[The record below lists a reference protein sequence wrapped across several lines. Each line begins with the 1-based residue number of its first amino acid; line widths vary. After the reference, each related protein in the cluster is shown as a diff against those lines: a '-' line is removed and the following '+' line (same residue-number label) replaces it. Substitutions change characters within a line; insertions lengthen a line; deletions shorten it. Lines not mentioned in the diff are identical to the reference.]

1 MKSPLLDALLDS
13 PALPELLEEG
23 RLALEREQ
31 ALRAKFHEEITSE
44 TKWEFI
50 QGEVVTHS
58 PALNRHLAASE
69 HLLALLS
76 AYVRVHG
83 LGLVRHEKAMT
94 SFPRNDYEPDLMF
107 FGIEKAG
114 LIESDT
120 LRFPIP
126 DLIVEILSPTT
137 EKRDRGIKFE
147 DYAVHG
153 VREYWIVDAVAETI
167 EVFRLDGQVYGIAEP
182 LKQGIVASEVVPG
195 FSIPVRSIFD
205 DRENLA
211 ALRSI
216 LSGTAAAARRRGPL
230 KNSASRYPIAAAA
243 RENRPCRSRHK
254 LSRPPRSGSH
264 PKRQRRAPAR
274 PRFRTAPPRSV
285 ASRRGKRGRR

>member
-13 PALPELLEEG
+13 PALPEILEEG

-216 LSGTAAAARRRGPL
+216 LS
-230 KNSASRYPIAAAA
+230 
-243 RENRPCRSRHK
+243 
-254 LSRPPRSGSH
+254 
-264 PKRQRRAPAR
+264 
-274 PRFRTAPPRSV
+274 
-285 ASRRGKRGRR
+285 

>member
-13 PALPELLEEG
+13 PALPEILEEG

-31 ALRAKFHEEITSE
+31 ALRAKFYEEITPE

-50 QGEVVTHS
+50 QGEVVMHS

-83 LGLVRHEKAMT
+83 LGIVRHGKAMT
-94 SFPRNDYEPDLMF
+94 SFPRNDHEPDVMF
-107 FGIEKAG
+107 FGVEKTG
-114 LIESDT
+114 LIKPDT

-126 DLIVEILSPTT
+126 DLIVEVLSPTT
-137 EKRDRGIKFE
+137 EKRDRGIKFD
-147 DYAVHG
+147 DYALHG

-167 EVFRLDGQVYGIAEP
+167 EVFRLEGQVYGTAEP
-182 LKQGIVASEVVPG
+182 LKQGIVASKVVPG

-216 LSGTAAAARRRGPL
+216 LG
-230 KNSASRYPIAAAA
+230 
-243 RENRPCRSRHK
+243 
-254 LSRPPRSGSH
+254 
-264 PKRQRRAPAR
+264 
-274 PRFRTAPPRSV
+274 
-285 ASRRGKRGRR
+285 

>member
-13 PALPELLEEG
+13 PALPEILEEG

-31 ALRAKFHEEITSE
+31 ALRAKFYEEITPE

-50 QGEVVTHS
+50 QGEVVMHS

-114 LIESDT
+114 LIEPDT

-126 DLIVEILSPTT
+126 DLIVEVLSPTT

-153 VREYWIVDAVAETI
+153 VREYWIVDAAAETI
-167 EVFRLDGQVYGIAEP
+167 EVFRLEGQVYGTAER
-182 LKQGIVASEVVPG
+182 LEQGIVASEVVPG

-216 LSGTAAAARRRGPL
+216 LS
-230 KNSASRYPIAAAA
+230 
-243 RENRPCRSRHK
+243 
-254 LSRPPRSGSH
+254 
-264 PKRQRRAPAR
+264 
-274 PRFRTAPPRSV
+274 
-285 ASRRGKRGRR
+285 

>member
-1 MKSPLLDALLDS
+1 M
-13 PALPELLEEG
+13 
-23 RLALEREQ
+23 
-31 ALRAKFHEEITSE
+31 
-44 TKWEFI
+44 
-50 QGEVVTHS
+50 THS

-216 LSGTAAAARRRGPL
+216 LS
-230 KNSASRYPIAAAA
+230 
-243 RENRPCRSRHK
+243 
-254 LSRPPRSGSH
+254 
-264 PKRQRRAPAR
+264 
-274 PRFRTAPPRSV
+274 
-285 ASRRGKRGRR
+285 